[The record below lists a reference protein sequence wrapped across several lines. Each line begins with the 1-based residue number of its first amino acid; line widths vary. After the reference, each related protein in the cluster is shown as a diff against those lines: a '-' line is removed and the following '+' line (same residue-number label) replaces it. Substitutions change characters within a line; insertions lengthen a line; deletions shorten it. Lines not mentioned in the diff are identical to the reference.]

1 MPAGASASPPSSI
14 WAEANRYALC
24 VDLTPSGDLN
34 LFQAIVI
41 AVVQGVTELFPV
53 SSLGHAVILPHLL
66 GWNLDQESPTFLPF
80 LVMLHVGTA
89 LALLLYFW
97 RDWWLL
103 LSSLLARD
111 NGARTEQ
118 RRVLLLLVLGTIPAG
133 LLGLIF
139 RNRLAAVF
147 ADFRV
152 VAVFLIL
159 NGVVLALGEF
169 LRRRAGAAQVAGL
182 KPWQA
187 VVIGASQAIA
197 LLPGFSRS
205 GATMVGGLLVGLE
218 HQSAAR
224 FSFLLATPI
233 IFAAGILE
241 VPKLLQPEA
250 RAVLGPAVLG
260 GVISGV
266 LAYASTWLLMRYFK
280 QQEVNALLPFA
291 AYCVL
296 LGALTLLIGR

>member
-1 MPAGASASPPSSI
+1 MPDI
-14 WAEANRYALC
+14 
-24 VDLTPSGDLN
+24 
-34 LFQAIVI
+34 FQAIVI

-66 GWNLDQESPTFLPF
+66 GWNIAQDDPTFLPF
-80 LVMLHVGTA
+80 LVLLHVGTA

-103 LSSLLARD
+103 LSSLLPGPAGD
-111 NGARTEQ
+111 ARTES
-118 RRVLLLLVLGTIPAG
+118 RHVLLLLVLGTIPAG
-133 LLGLIF
+133 VLGLIF
-139 RNRLAAVF
+139 RKGLGTLF

-152 VAVFLIL
+152 AAVLLIA
-159 NGVVLALGEF
+159 NGVLLAVGEF
-169 LRRRAGAAQVAGL
+169 LRRRAGSAQLATL
-182 KPWQA
+182 QPWQA
-187 VVIGASQAIA
+187 VAIGTSQAIA

-233 IFAAGILE
+233 ILAAALLE
-241 VPKLLQPEA
+241 VPTLLRPES
-250 RAVLGPAVLG
+250 RAALGPALVG
-260 GVISGV
+260 GLVAGV
-266 LAYASTWLLMRYFK
+266 LAYLSTVVLMRYFK
-280 QQEVNALLPFA
+280 RQEVNALLPFA

-296 LGALTLLIGR
+296 LGGAALVFGH

>member
-1 MPAGASASPPSSI
+1 MS
-14 WAEANRYALC
+14 
-24 VDLTPSGDLN
+24 D
-34 LFQAIVI
+34 LFQAIVL
-41 AVVQGVTELFPV
+41 AVIQGVTELFPV
-53 SSLGHAVILPHLL
+53 SSLGHAVIVPHLF
-66 GWNLDQESPTFLPF
+66 GWNIDEGAPTYLPF

-103 LSSLLARD
+103 LSSLLD
-111 NGARTEQ
+111 GGSNGANRES
-118 RRVLLLLVLGTIPAG
+118 RHVLLLLVLGTIPAG
-133 LLGLIF
+133 LVGLVL
-139 RNRLAAVF
+139 RNRLADVF
-147 ADFRV
+147 TDFRV
-152 VAVFLIL
+152 VAIFLIL
-159 NGVVLALGEF
+159 NGILLAVGEF
-169 LRRRAGAAQVAGL
+169 LRRRAGSAQLSTL

-187 VVIGASQAIA
+187 VVIGTSQVVA

-233 IFAAGILE
+233 ILAAAVLE
-241 VPKLLQPEA
+241 VPKLLQPDA
-250 RAVLGPAVLG
+250 RSALVPALVG

-266 LAYASTWLLMRYFK
+266 LAYLSTVLLMRYFK

-291 AYCVL
+291 AYCLILGVVAL
-296 LGALTLLIGR
+296 LFGH

>member
-1 MPAGASASPPSSI
+1 MS
-14 WAEANRYALC
+14 
-24 VDLTPSGDLN
+24 D
-34 LFQAIVI
+34 LFQAIVL
-41 AVVQGVTELFPV
+41 AVIQGVTELFPV
-53 SSLGHAVILPHLL
+53 SSLGHAVIIPHLF
-66 GWNLDQESPTFLPF
+66 GWNIDESAPTYLPF

-103 LSSLLARD
+103 LSSLLD
-111 NGARTEQ
+111 GGSNGANRES
-118 RRVLLLLVLGTIPAG
+118 RHVLLLLVLGTIPAG
-133 LLGLIF
+133 LVGLVL
-139 RNRLAAVF
+139 RNRLADVF
-147 ADFRV
+147 TDFRV
-152 VAVFLIL
+152 VAIFLIL
-159 NGVVLALGEF
+159 NGILLAVGEF
-169 LRRRAGAAQVAGL
+169 LRRRAGSAQLSTL

-187 VVIGASQAIA
+187 VVIGTSQVVA

-233 IFAAGILE
+233 ILAAAVLE
-241 VPKLLQPEA
+241 VPKLLQPDA
-250 RAVLGPAVLG
+250 RSALVPALVG

-266 LAYASTWLLMRYFK
+266 LAYLSTVLLMRYFK

-291 AYCVL
+291 AYCLILGVVAL
-296 LGALTLLIGR
+296 LFGH

>member
-1 MPAGASASPPSSI
+1 MS
-14 WAEANRYALC
+14 
-24 VDLTPSGDLN
+24 DLS
-34 LFQAIVI
+34 QAIVL

-53 SSLGHAVILPHLL
+53 SSLGHAVILPHLF
-66 GWNLDQESPTFLPF
+66 GWTIDQNAPTFLPF

-103 LSSLLARD
+103 LSSLLDRQSNGPKSEARH
-111 NGARTEQ
+111 
-118 RRVLLLLVLGTIPAG
+118 VLLLLVLGTIPAG
-133 LLGLIF
+133 LVGLIL
-139 RNRLAAVF
+139 RNRLADLF
-147 ADFRV
+147 ADFH
-152 VAVFLIL
+152 VAAIFLIL
-159 NGVVLALGEF
+159 NGVLLAFGEF
-169 LRRRAGAAQVAGL
+169 LRRRAGSAQLATL
-182 KPWQA
+182 KPWHA
-187 VVIGASQAIA
+187 IVIGTSQVIA

-205 GATMVGGLLVGLE
+205 GATMTGGLLVGLE

-233 IFAAGILE
+233 ILAAGVLE

-250 RAVLGPAVLG
+250 RAALGPALLG
-260 GVISGV
+260 GVIAGV
-266 LAYASTWLLMRYFK
+266 LAYLSTAVLMRYFK

-296 LGALTLLIGR
+296 LGLVALIFGH

>member
-1 MPAGASASPPSSI
+1 MPTDI
-14 WAEANRYALC
+14 
-24 VDLTPSGDLN
+24 D
-34 LFQAIVI
+34 LFQALVL

-53 SSLGHAVILPHLL
+53 SSLGHAVILPHLFR
-66 GWNLDQESPTFLPF
+66 WTIDQNSDTFLPF
-80 LVMLHVGTA
+80 LVALHVGTA
-89 LALLLYFW
+89 LALLIYFW
-97 RDWWLL
+97 RDWWILF
-103 LSSLLARD
+103 SSLLPGDGSQA
-111 NGARTEQ
+111 GGKAEA

-139 RNRLAAVF
+139 RSRLSTLF

-152 VAVFLIL
+152 AAVFLIL
-159 NGVVLALGEF
+159 NGVVLALGEI
-169 LRRRAGAAQVAGL
+169 LRRRAGSTQLASL

-187 VVIGASQAIA
+187 FVIGTSQAIA

-218 HQSAAR
+218 HQAAAR

-233 IFAAGILE
+233 ILAAGVLE
-241 VPKLLQPEA
+241 VPKLLQPA
-250 RAVLGPAVLG
+250 NRAALPAALLG
-260 GVISGV
+260 GVVAGV
-266 LAYASTWLLMRYFK
+266 LAYLSTVFLMRYFK

-296 LGALTLLIGR
+296 LGAAALIFGQ